1 MISKVTV
8 NNSEALK
15 ERLKDIS
22 TALGKQINNLEEY
35 YANIVEISKLSTTRS
50 DPYKYFLMPLD
61 EPLFEIDADKRIIN
75 VPAHFAKNGVGV
87 YGDHMAEVLY
97 FRVDRYFD
105 YQDLYNVDDII
116 INWQFRPSSMSRN
129 AKLETHTS
137 KALAPDETYDPGYVV
152 FGWVIGNY
160 TPEIDE
166 EGNESIAYMTPG
178 KGVLTFSVSFIKRSE
193 DHKDFE
199 YVLNT
204 QAVSVNI
211 QDSLVLDKPIKLDS
225 INRPLFKKMM
235 NSTYSADGITP
246 PMTPIFLS
254 GEENNDGDGISRWS
268 GLNSFADFDISAS
281 GEENKL
287 VLSALAGTLDD
298 TSNTSIEYCWAGIDH
313 DGQKLNEEEEWKQ
326 SEFLKS
332 MDLEYVNGK
341 MYYIEAQNEIGY
353 EMINAERFA
362 AIRNS
367 EDNNTIIYESGST
380 QDIVKGGSYT
390 VSIRSQKTVKS
401 VDEENVEHIAVV
413 PSLSIE
419 SRACFIPRAAVPEI
433 ELFIPQENDIFD
445 EEEVFENQLLKIDDK
460 DRQDKQSDGSLIQ
473 YVYFDQEVSGSEPP
487 AIKAHVDID
496 IDKIE
501 KSTLEGE
508 NYVTTGRPGVTKD
521 SSLGFIKFYLTSRG
535 ESGKPAENIYT
546 NVSEGHGV
554 YVADQE
560 NLPFDLEV
568 GSEASGDGEWQ
579 AYAVNERNH
588 TFSISDIS
596 NKIYVSKVAPSLKI
610 NLSFA
615 GVNVNGIESE
625 VRTPLIVE
633 NVIVEDEAHNP
644 LYDLIDKPVTINATM
659 SSMRFYCEV
668 TAPANAPED
677 FSSNFELIELD
688 ADLQPITSGDE
699 PNRYTLNEQG
709 AFELAEGGYFCVKAT
724 TVYHGTKRTTLS
736 QPFFVSTFFNG

>member
-367 EDNNTIIYESGST
+367 EDDNTIIYESGST

-615 GVNVNGIESE
+615 GVNVNGAESE
-625 VRTPLIVE
+625 VRTPLIVG

-677 FSSNFELIELD
+677 FSSNFELVELD

-724 TVYHGTKRTTLS
+724 TVYHGTQRTTLS

>member
-15 ERLKDIS
+15 GRLKDIS

-61 EPLFEIDADKRIIN
+61 EPLFEIDADKRTIN

-116 INWQFRPSSMSRN
+116 INWQFRPASMSRN

-193 DHKDFE
+193 DHQDFE

-225 INRPLFKKMM
+225 INKPLFKKMM
-235 NSTYSADGITP
+235 NSTYSIDGITP

-268 GLNSFADFDISAS
+268 GLNSSANFNISAS

-298 TSNTSIEYCWAGIDH
+298 TSNTSIEYCWAGTDH
-313 DGQKLNEEEEWKQ
+313 DGKKLNEEEEWKQ
-326 SEFLKS
+326 SEFLES
-332 MDLEYVNGK
+332 MDLEYINGK

-367 EDNNTIIYESGST
+367 EDDDTIIYESGST

-401 VDEENVEHIAVV
+401 VDEEGVEHIAVV
-413 PSLSIE
+413 PSLSTE
-419 SRACFIPRAAVPEI
+419 SKACFIPRAAVPEI

-445 EEEVFENQLLKIDDK
+445 EEEAFKDQLLKINDK

-496 IDKIE
+496 TDKIE

-508 NYVTTGRPGVTKD
+508 NYVITGEPGVTKD
-521 SSLGFIKFYLTSRG
+521 SSLGFIKFYLTSQG
-535 ESGKPAENIYT
+535 ESGKPVENIYT
-546 NVSEGHGV
+546 NVSEGHGA
-554 YVADQE
+554 YVANQE
-560 NLPFDLEV
+560 KLPFDLEV

-615 GVNVNGIESE
+615 GVNVNGAENE
-625 VRTPLIVE
+625 VRTPLIVD

-677 FSSNFELIELD
+677 FSSNFELVELD
-688 ADLQPITSGDE
+688 ADLQPIASGDE

>member
-367 EDNNTIIYESGST
+367 EDDNTIIYESGST

-615 GVNVNGIESE
+615 GVNVNGAESE
-625 VRTPLIVE
+625 VRTPLIVD

-677 FSSNFELIELD
+677 FSSNFELVELD

-724 TVYHGTKRTTLS
+724 TVYHGTQRTTLS